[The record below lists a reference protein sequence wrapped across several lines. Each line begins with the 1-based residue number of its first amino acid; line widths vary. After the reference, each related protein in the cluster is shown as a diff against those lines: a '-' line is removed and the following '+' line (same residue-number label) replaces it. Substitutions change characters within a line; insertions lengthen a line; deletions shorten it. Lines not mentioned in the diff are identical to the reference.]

1 MKSPTKF
8 GLIILTLFALPWVAI
23 SIGALIQA
31 LHYVRAG
38 NWHDAIGE
46 TIAVILCGSIG
57 FGILTAVI
65 LKWKVADQ
73 SAKGRA
79 EHPNEPWLWRP
90 DWTVGR
96 VTDSTQSNMVL
107 LWLFAV
113 CWNAVSLPISVLVL
127 NDVMMKGNYRALLGL
142 IFQCFGIFLILWAR
156 KTTARWRKFG
166 KSVFVMSS
174 VPGVVGGTLAG
185 AIEFEKPIQTE
196 VEFNLE
202 LSCIQRKT
210 RAGGVSVQGK
220 NRSSSMQET
229 ELWQEEKA
237 VQLDARGAI
246 PIEFLI
252 PAKARAAD
260 IQKGNNQIIWRLTVD
275 APVAGVS
282 YTASFDVPVFKV

>member
-1 MKSPTKF
+1 MV
-8 GLIILTLFALPWVAI
+8 ILTLFALPWVAI
-23 SIGALIQA
+23 SIGALIQVT
-31 LHYVRAG
+31 HYLRVG

-46 TIAVILCGSIG
+46 TIAVVLCGCIG
-57 FGILTAVI
+57 FGILTAVVI
-65 LKWKVADQ
+65 KWKVAVQ

-90 DWTVGR
+90 DWAAGR
-96 VTDSTQSNMVL
+96 VADSTYSNMIL
-107 LWLFAV
+107 LWMFAV
-113 CWNAVSLPISVLVL
+113 CWNAVSLPVSVLVL
-127 NDVMMKGNYRALLGL
+127 NDAITKGNYRALLGL
-142 IFQCFGIFLILWAR
+142 VFQCLGIFLILWAR

-166 KSVFVMSS
+166 RSVFVMSS
-174 VPGVVGGTLAG
+174 LPGSVGGTLAG
-185 AIEFEKPIQTE
+185 AIEFQKPIRAD

-210 RAGGVSVQGK
+210 RKGGVSVQGN
-220 NRSSSMQET
+220 NRSASMQET
-229 ELWQEEKA
+229 ELWQEEKT

-246 PIEFLI
+246 PVEFLI

-260 IQKGNNQIIWRLTVD
+260 IQKGGNQIIWRLTAD

>member
-8 GLIILTLFALPWVAI
+8 GLIILTLFALPWAAI

-31 LHYVRAG
+31 VHYVQAG
-38 NWHDAIGE
+38 NWHDAIFE
-46 TIAVILCGSIG
+46 TVAVILCGCIG
-57 FGILTAVI
+57 FGILTAVV
-65 LKWKVADQ
+65 LKWKVAVQ

-90 DWTVGR
+90 DWAVGR
-96 VTDSTQSNMVL
+96 VGDSTQSTMVL
-107 LWLFAV
+107 LWMFAV
-113 CWNAVSLPISVLVL
+113 CWNVVSLPISVLVL
-127 NDVMMKGNYRALLGL
+127 NDAITKGSYRALLGL
-142 IFQCFGIFLILWAR
+142 IFQCVGIALIFWAR

-166 KSVFVMSS
+166 KSVFVMSN
-174 VPGVVGGTLAG
+174 VPGVVGGALAG
-185 AIEFEKPIQTE
+185 AIEFQKAVQTG

-202 LSCIQRKT
+202 LSCIQRKA
-210 RAGGVSVQGK
+210 RKGGVSVQGS
-220 NRSSSMQET
+220 NRNSMVET
-229 ELWQEEKA
+229 ELWQEEKT

-246 PIEFLI
+246 PVEFLI

-260 IQKGNNQIIWRLTVD
+260 VQKGSNQIIWRLTVD

>member
-23 SIGALIQA
+23 SIGALIQLA
-31 LHYVRAG
+31 HYARAG
-38 NWHDAIGE
+38 NWHDAVVEI
-46 TIAVILCGSIG
+46 ISVILCGCIG
-57 FGILTAVI
+57 FGILAAVL
-65 LKWKVADQ
+65 LKWKVAAQ

-90 DWTVGR
+90 DWAVGR
-96 VTDSTQSNMVL
+96 VADSTQSNMAL
-107 LWLFAV
+107 LWMFAA
-113 CWNAVSLPISVLVL
+113 CWNVACLPVSVLVL
-127 NDVMMKGNYRALLGL
+127 NDAISKGNYRALLAL
-142 IFQCFGIFLILWAR
+142 IFQCFGIVLILWAR
-156 KTTARWRKFG
+156 RSTARWRKFG
-166 KSVFVMSS
+166 KSVFVMSN

-185 AIEFEKPIQTE
+185 AIEFQKPFQTN
-196 VEFNLE
+196 VEFDLQ

-210 RAGGVSVQGK
+210 RKGGLSVQGN
-220 NRSSSMQET
+220 NRRNSMQET
-229 ELWQEEKA
+229 ELWEAEQT

-260 IQKGNNQIIWRLTVD
+260 IEKGGSQIIWRLTVD